1 MLPYR
6 EFYNRYGHKK
16 YAARKKYKAALT
28 KMLSFGGFV
37 SFGNVHH
44 AVRPG
49 EANIHGF
56 VNIFHMTECDLDE
69 RLRSL
74 LVPRAT
80 ARALQEI
87 FSTMMDEMAIDD
99 AVDYGQIYNNYI
111 KAFEEEIESYTTK
124 QLYEQLFGLYRD
136 MAVETVDE
144 NGNGDNGTLPVFIR
158 EGCFSSPTALPSH
171 CSEVQK
177 YFYFGACGVRI
188 QPIIH
193 YLSGTSPFEGLF
205 PYSYGTLTN
214 MDRFPCK
221 KHIIEFLTNERY
233 KIMIYSVNIDGVA
246 MHQSHARFAVKDTTS
261 RRVFLVDPQ
270 GDFYM
275 EGTRDI
281 ELFSTTLQQLRDGIR
296 ATVVGG
302 EESRIWF
309 HGFEGKRASDLW
321 ENTHP
326 LGPLTPEG
334 KYRPILSVDSVVR
347 ARYKGDQPPSEGSCA
362 LASLTRVLFI
372 LLHPELQ
379 LERALNQEIDCNIP
393 IFVSLLAQSF
403 GDQVFDYANMDEHR
417 RMKTVI
423 IQIPGE
429 PDRPVCVS
437 PHDSNFTMTMF
448 QALLRANYS
457 MGLDLR
463 HVNPYMYD
471 VYYIDRLLYPN
482 EVFDALLCYECP
494 APCIRLVHLADNMYN
509 VPYFRRHTD
518 TRASKVTYSQVGLH
532 MESTGYVRD
541 IFREIRIDART
552 RSGYPPIHAQTHELV
567 YMLVPTGVL
576 LDPSRSLREQ
586 HYFVEHFPRPEV
598 CMVYKSRTIRV
609 NGTTTVNINATTTA
623 ADVIRTCNVH
633 GATQL
638 AQAGQMIPNGALIY
652 STFTED
658 GYELY

>member
-6 EFYNRYGHKK
+6 EFYNRYGHK

-28 KMLSFGGFV
+28 KALSFGGFV

-44 AVRPG
+44 TVLPG
-49 EANIHGF
+49 QANIHGY
-56 VNIFHMTECDLDE
+56 VNIFHMAECDLDE
-69 RLRSL
+69 SLRSQ

-80 ARALQEI
+80 ARAWQEM
-87 FSTMMDEMAIDD
+87 FSTMMDEMAIDGALD
-99 AVDYGQIYNNYI
+99 HARIFTNYI
-111 KAFEEEIESYTTK
+111 KAFEEAIESYTSERLT
-124 QLYEQLFGLYRD
+124 EQLFGVHLD
-136 MAVETVDE
+136 MTVKTVEE
-144 NGNGDNGTLPVFIR
+144 YGNGENDTLPVFIR
-158 EGCFSSPTALPSH
+158 EGCFSTPSALPNQ
-171 CSEVQK
+171 CSEVHK
-177 YFYFGACGVRI
+177 YFYYGACGVRI

-193 YLSGTSPFEGLF
+193 YLSSTSPFAGLY
-205 PYSYGTLTN
+205 PYSYGTLTG

-221 KHIIEFLTNERY
+221 KHIIEFLTHERY

-246 MHQSHARFAVKDTTS
+246 MHQSHARFAVKDVSS
-261 RRVFLVDPQ
+261 RRVFLFDPQ

-275 EGTRDI
+275 EGTRD
-281 ELFSTTLQQLRDGIR
+281 LDFFSTTLQQLRDGLS
-296 ATVVGG
+296 ATVVDGDA
-302 EESRIWF
+302 SIIWF
-309 HGFEGKRASDLW
+309 NGFEGKRVSDSW

-326 LGPLTPEG
+326 VRPLAPDGT
-334 KYRPILSVDSVVR
+334 YRPILSVDNVVR
-347 ARYKGDQPPSEGSCA
+347 AQYKGDQPPSEGSCA
-362 LASLTRVLFI
+362 LASLTRALFI
-372 LLHPELQ
+372 LLHPELD
-379 LERALNQEIDCNIP
+379 LGRALNHELDCKIP

-403 GDQVFDYANMDEHR
+403 GDQVFNYANMDEHT

-429 PDRPVCVS
+429 TDRQVCVS
-437 PHDSNFTMTMF
+437 PHDSNFTMTMY

-471 VYYIDRLLYPN
+471 VYYMDRLLYPN

-509 VPYFRRHTD
+509 VPFFRKHTD

-532 MESTGYVRD
+532 VESTGRVRD
-541 IFREIRIDART
+541 IFKEIRIDART
-552 RSGYPPIHAQTHELV
+552 RSGYPPIHERTHELV
-567 YMLVPTGVL
+567 YMLIPTGVL

-598 CMVYKSRTIRV
+598 CMVYKSRTIRA
-609 NGTTTVNINATTTA
+609 NGMTVEVNATTTA
-623 ADVIRTCNVH
+623 ADVIRSCNVP
-633 GATQL
+633 GTTQL
-638 AQAGQMIPNGALIY
+638 VQAGQIIPNGALIY

-658 GYELY
+658 VYELH